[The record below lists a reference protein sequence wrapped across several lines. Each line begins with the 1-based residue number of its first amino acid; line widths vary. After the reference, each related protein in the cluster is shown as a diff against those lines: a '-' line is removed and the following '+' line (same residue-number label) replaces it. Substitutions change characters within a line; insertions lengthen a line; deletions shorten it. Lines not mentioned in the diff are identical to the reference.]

1 MRKTTMNIN
10 DYLLTSLRDGQS
22 AEDLAKDLSSALQA
36 AEKQLAEEKAA
47 KEQSSQL
54 KSDLC
59 NCLRNYV
66 SCAHKKTYDRL
77 VEIHGHDFTDDELI
91 KIIDNTIKNSA
102 VAIKLYDDFFDG
114 CGNEATITQKLCNNK
129 ENTNKTT
136 VTNWEKLFN
145 DFFDKYNL

>member
-1 MRKTTMNIN
+1 MNIN

-59 NCLRNYV
+59 NCLRNYASTV
-66 SCAHKKTYDRL
+66 HSKTYNKF
-77 VEIHGHDFTDDELI
+77 VEMLGHDFTDDELI
-91 KIIDNTIKNSA
+91 EIIDNTIKNTA
-102 VAIKLYDDFFDG
+102 IEIKLCD
-114 CGNEATITQKLCNNK
+114 NV
-129 ENTNKTT
+129 NKTT
-136 VTNWEKLFN
+136 VTNWDKLFN

>member
-1 MRKTTMNIN
+1 M
-10 DYLLTSLRDGQS
+10 
-22 AEDLAKDLSSALQA
+22 
-36 AEKQLAEEKAA
+36 
-47 KEQSSQL
+47 
-54 KSDLC
+54 
-59 NCLRNYV
+59 

-114 CGNEATITQKLCNNK
+114 YGNEATITQKLCDNK

>member
-59 NCLRNYV
+59 NCLRNYA
-66 SCAHKKTYDRL
+66 STMHPKTYNRL
-77 VEIHGHDFTDDELI
+77 IEIHGHDFTDDELI
-91 KIIDNTIKNSA
+91 DLIDKTIKNT
-102 VAIKLYDDFFDG
+102 
-114 CGNEATITQKLCNNK
+114 TITLDLCESFGGFATTKLCDNK
-129 ENTNKTT
+129 ENTNKAT

>member
-1 MRKTTMNIN
+1 MNIN

-22 AEDLAKDLSSALQA
+22 AEDLAKNLSAALQA
-36 AEKQLAEEKAA
+36 AEKQLTEEKAA

-114 CGNEATITQKLCNNK
+114 CDSKAT
-129 ENTNKTT
+129 TT

>member
-1 MRKTTMNIN
+1 MNIN

-22 AEDLAKDLSSALQA
+22 AEEIAKDLSSALQA

-66 SCAHKKTYDRL
+66 SCTHKKTYDRL

-102 VAIKLYDDFFDG
+102 VALKLYDVFDS
-114 CGNEATITQKLCNNK
+114 CGSKAATTQ
-129 ENTNKTT
+129 TT

>member
-1 MRKTTMNIN
+1 MNIN

-36 AEKQLAEEKAA
+36 AEKQLAEE
-47 KEQSSQL
+47 QSSQL

-59 NCLRNYV
+59 NCLRNYA
-66 SCAHKKTYDRL
+66 SAAHPKTYNRL
-77 VEIHGHDFTDDELI
+77 IKLHGHDFTDDELI
-91 KIIDNTIKNSA
+91 DLIDKTIKNT
-102 VAIKLYDDFFDG
+102 AITLDLCESFGGF
-114 CGNEATITQKLCNNK
+114 ATTKLCN
-129 ENTNKTT
+129 NTNKTT

>member
-1 MRKTTMNIN
+1 MNIN

-59 NCLRNYV
+59 NCLRNYT
-66 SCAHKKTYDRL
+66 STMHPKTYNKL

-91 KIIDNTIKNSA
+91 EIIDNTIKNTA
-102 VAIKLYDDFFDG
+102 VAIKLCDVFD
-114 CGNEATITQKLCNNK
+114 EATTTKKLCD
-129 ENTNKTT
+129 NTNKTT
-136 VTNWEKLFN
+136 VTSWEKLFN